1 MIPSG
6 SGEAGEEYDEYAWS
20 EQKNN
25 YERIGSAVKKADLS
39 DFITKEFANSIVC
52 TAAPVQTESVPAAGA
67 ALSVAVSS
75 FARTPQEGD
84 CFSALCKYGQ
94 TEKLYYVCAKILSV
108 SASAVQA
115 QVISSVGFDGADA
128 AEIVLTEEQ
137 IAQYES
143 ADCDTTM
150 TLSSD
155 VDGTKKFVL
164 LETAFKFFKNLQSTY
179 LKSVFPKYMN
189 NLVKFKIN
197 CNVQFIPVSGYN
209 NISCL
214 KFNRRY
220 FSAMLFYF

>member
-84 CFSALCKYGQ
+84 CFP
-94 TEKLYYVCAKILSV
+94 LSV
-108 SASAVQA
+108 STGRRKNYITCVQR
-115 QVISSVGFDGADA
+115 SSRF
-128 AEIVLTEEQ
+128 
-137 IAQYES
+137 
-143 ADCDTTM
+143 
-150 TLSSD
+150 
-155 VDGTKKFVL
+155 L
-164 LETAFKFFKNLQSTY
+164 LPL
-179 LKSVFPKYMN
+179 
-189 NLVKFKIN
+189 
-197 CNVQFIPVSGYN
+197 C
-209 NISCL
+209 
-214 KFNRRY
+214 RRR
-220 FSAMLFYF
+220 